1 MIKAYNIDGNICY
14 GNIEDI
20 DTIKDKLEE
29 LRLDNKLDSLEQPI
43 LLFEHDEDNLNRP
56 LFQKIR
62 IARYNNE
69 WIL

>member
-1 MIKAYNIDGNICY
+1 MIKAYNIDGNTCY

-20 DTIKDKLEE
+20 DNIKDKLEE

-43 LLFEHDEDNLNRP
+43 LLFEHDEDNLSRP

>member
-1 MIKAYNIDGNICY
+1 MIKAYNIDGNNCY

>member
-1 MIKAYNIDGNICY
+1 MIKAYNIDGNTCY

-29 LRLDNKLDSLEQPI
+29 LRLGNKLDSLEQPI

>member
-1 MIKAYNIDGNICY
+1 MTKAYNIDGNTCY

-43 LLFEHDEDNLNRP
+43 VLFEHDEDNLNRP

>member
-1 MIKAYNIDGNICY
+1 MIKAYNIDGNTCY

-62 IARYNNE
+62 YNNE

>member
-1 MIKAYNIDGNICY
+1 MIKAYNIDGNTCY
-14 GNIEDI
+14 GNIEDM

>member
-1 MIKAYNIDGNICY
+1 MIKAYNIDGNTCY

-43 LLFEHDEDNLNRP
+43 LLFEHDEYNLNRP

>member
-1 MIKAYNIDGNICY
+1 MIKAYNIDGNTCY

>member
-1 MIKAYNIDGNICY
+1 MIKAYNIDGNTCY

-43 LLFEHDEDNLNRP
+43 LLFEHDEDNLNRH

>member
-1 MIKAYNIDGNICY
+1 MIKAYNIDGNTCY
-14 GNIEDI
+14 GNFEDI

>member
-1 MIKAYNIDGNICY
+1 MIKAYNIDGNTCY

-20 DTIKDKLEE
+20 DNIKDKLEE

>member
-1 MIKAYNIDGNICY
+1 MIKAYNIDGNPCY

>member
-1 MIKAYNIDGNICY
+1 MTKAYNIDGNTCY

>member
-1 MIKAYNIDGNICY
+1 MIKAYNIDGNTCY
-14 GNIEDI
+14 GNIEDM

-62 IARYNNE
+62 IAHYNNE

>member
-1 MIKAYNIDGNICY
+1 MIKAYNIDGNTCY

-56 LFQKIR
+56 LF
-62 IARYNNE
+62 
-69 WIL
+69 

>member
-1 MIKAYNIDGNICY
+1 MIKAYNIDGNTCY

-20 DTIKDKLEE
+20 DTIKDKLEK

>member
-1 MIKAYNIDGNICY
+1 MIKAYNIDGNTCY

-62 IARYNNE
+62 MLRYNNE

>member
-1 MIKAYNIDGNICY
+1 MIKAYNIDGNTCY

-43 LLFEHDEDNLNRP
+43 LLFEHEEDNLNRP